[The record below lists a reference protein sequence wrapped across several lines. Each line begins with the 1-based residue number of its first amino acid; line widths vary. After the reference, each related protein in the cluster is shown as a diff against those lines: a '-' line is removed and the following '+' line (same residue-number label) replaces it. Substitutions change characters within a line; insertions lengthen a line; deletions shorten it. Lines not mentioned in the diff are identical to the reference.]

1 MFFAFLFGA
10 FGAMVAEVLKRWQ
23 QWNDMPEKRFLA
35 LLKSIEFWAITV
47 FLILLGGSVGAFE
60 GTKTH
65 PIDWPLCFFVG
76 VGAISTVRNFLSGV
90 AAHWGPRAKRR
101 RLKRHLSRSRVPDG
115 GLSGKDQIAKLEQ
128 EGDNRYV
135 QKAAL
140 ETLGRLQEP
149 VLEETERA
157 LQKAIR
163 LYPQN
168 AEAHYIL
175 GVLLKER
182 GRFEEAERALQK
194 AIRLNLQNAATHYNL
209 GVSLKERGRFEKAE
223 RALQKAIRLNL
234 QNAEAHYN
242 LGVSLKERG
251 RFEEAERAFQEAI
264 RLNPQD
270 ALGSNSV
277 ADLLQEP
284 WGLEKLSSLS
294 EKADT
299 SLGTPIGWRDIF
311 N

>member
-1 MFFAFLFGA
+1 
-10 FGAMVAEVLKRWQ
+10 
-23 QWNDMPEKRFLA
+23 
-35 LLKSIEFWAITV
+35 
-47 FLILLGGSVGAFE
+47 
-60 GTKTH
+60 
-65 PIDWPLCFFVG
+65 
-76 VGAISTVRNFLSGV
+76 
-90 AAHWGPRAKRR
+90 
-101 RLKRHLSRSRVPDG
+101 
-115 GLSGKDQIAKLEQ
+115 
-128 EGDNRYV
+128 
-135 QKAAL
+135 L

-182 GRFEEAERALQK
+182 ERLEEAGRAL
-194 AIRLNLQNAATHYNL
+194 
-209 GVSLKERGRFEKAE
+209 
-223 RALQKAIRLNL
+223 
-234 QNAEAHYN
+234 
-242 LGVSLKERG
+242 
-251 RFEEAERAFQEAI
+251 QEAI

-270 ALGSNSV
+270 TLGSNSV

-284 WGLEKLSSLS
+284 WGLEKLSNLS

-299 SLGTPIGWRDIF
+299 NLRTPIGWRDIF